1 MQIGAEFFQISHIT
15 KCMKIHNIFYSFR
28 SVTFVIMSNSD
39 WLTLPIVI
47 LLYYGSQKPKFYV
60 TSGMKTDN
68 RHPLPIIISLL
79 LMLLS
84 QLMQILA
91 GLPYLPEAYME

>member
-1 MQIGAEFFQISHIT
+1 
-15 KCMKIHNIFYSFR
+15 
-28 SVTFVIMSNSD
+28 MSSSD

-68 RHPLPIIISLL
+68 RNPLPIMIPLL

-84 QLMQILA
+84 QLMQIVD

>member
-1 MQIGAEFFQISHIT
+1 MYEDAY
-15 KCMKIHNIFYSFR
+15 IFYLFT

-39 WLTLPIVI
+39 WLTLPVVI

-68 RHPLPIIISLL
+68 RHPLPIMLPLL
-79 LMLLS
+79 LKLLS
-84 QLMQILA
+84 KLMQIVA

>member
-1 MQIGAEFFQISHIT
+1 M
-15 KCMKIHNIFYSFR
+15 HNIFYSFR
-28 SVTFVIMSNSD
+28 SVTFIIMSNYD

-60 TSGMKTDN
+60 TSEMKTDN
-68 RHPLPIIISLL
+68 RHPLPIMIPLL
-79 LMLLS
+79 LILLS
-84 QLMQILA
+84 HLMQILA